1 MSSLW
6 AGSLKRPTAAV
17 GLLLGVLVLAQCTPG
32 EGEPQKKLA
41 PVQPNRTSE
50 LANAMRQLDAELVVF
65 RDRFLEGDKR
75 WSEAAFTEYDLND
88 LAPTDSSMFVD
99 GYTAYAMAFHKRV
112 SDFNRAPGP
121 ETYTGVVSGC
131 ESCHQQAC
139 PGPLERIAKRQ
150 LPE

>member
-1 MSSLW
+1 MD
-6 AGSLKRPTAAV
+6 TAEKGAARKLLVAMGLVTAV
-17 GLLLGVLVLAQCTPG
+17 ILMAQCGPTRG
-32 EGEPQKKLA
+32 KAEPKLA

-50 LANAMRQLDAELVVF
+50 LAEAMRQLDAELVVF

-75 WSEAAFTEYDLND
+75 WAEASFTEYDLND
-88 LAPTDSSMFVD
+88 LAPTDSSMFVE
-99 GYTAYAMAFHKRV
+99 GYTAFAMAFHKRV

-121 ETYTGVVSGC
+121 ETYAGVVSGC
-131 ESCHQQAC
+131 ESCHQKAC